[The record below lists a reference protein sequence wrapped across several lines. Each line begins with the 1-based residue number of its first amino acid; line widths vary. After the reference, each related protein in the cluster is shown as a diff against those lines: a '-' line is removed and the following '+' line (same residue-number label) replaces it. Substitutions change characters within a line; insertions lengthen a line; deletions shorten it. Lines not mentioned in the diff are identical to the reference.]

1 MMPATVFISQYP
13 SITHFSLLY
22 DLLVYHSILPVKNL
36 YVSYRYLR
44 IVTLLYNVHVN
55 NYSLFHIKSK
65 CSSAAHYSF

>member
-55 NYSLFHIKSK
+55 YSLFHIKSK
-65 CSSAAHYSF
+65 CSSAAHYPF

>member
-1 MMPATVFISQYP
+1 MMHAATVFISQYP

-44 IVTLLYNVHVN
+44 IVTLTQLLLISH
-55 NYSLFHIKSK
+55 
-65 CSSAAHYSF
+65 